1 MRTNQGLD
9 DCDNDMSQP
18 DATVSAIVV
27 SYDSAAVLPAC
38 LRSLAAEQ
46 VTTIL
51 VDNAS
56 RDGSASVGESWGARI
71 VRNQRNEGFGRA
83 MNIGMRTADTP
94 FVLLVNPDLTLDPGA
109 ATLLVDA
116 ARKYPDAAILAPRIV
131 EPDGRIFFS
140 NRSLLAPYLQNPTGV
155 KWNPEGDCCTPFL
168 LGACWLVRRD
178 LILGIG
184 GFDPQIFLFYEDD
197 DLCRRVIQAGHSI
210 VHVHGAVAR
219 HERGASSAPAPGR
232 IFKARFHLAWSR
244 LYMQKKWGLS
254 ESSWRWALLAAFKWI
269 GAALVFNRRRRER
282 YSGTVAG
289 FLAHRRGQ
297 RALSREG
304 LEP

>member
-1 MRTNQGLD
+1 
-9 DCDNDMSQP
+9 MSQP
-18 DATVSAIVV
+18 DVTVTAIVV

-38 LRSLAAEQ
+38 LGSLAAEQ
-46 VTTIL
+46 VASIL

-56 RDGSASVGESWGARI
+56 SDESVVIGESLGARI
-71 VRNQRNEGFGRA
+71 VRNKRNEGFGRA
-83 MNIGMRTADTP
+83 MNIGMREAKTP
-94 FVLLVNPDLTLDPGA
+94 FVLLMNPDLTLDPGA
-109 ATLLVDA
+109 ATRLMEA
-116 ARKYPDAAILAPRIV
+116 AQKYPDAAILAPRIV
-131 EPDGRIFFS
+131 EPDGRIFFA

-155 KWNPEGDCCTPFL
+155 KWSPEGDCCAPFL

-178 LILGIG
+178 LILAIG

-197 DLCRRVIQAGHSI
+197 DLCRRVIQTGHSI

-219 HERGASSAPAPGR
+219 HERGASSARAPGR

-254 ESSWRWALLAAFKWI
+254 EASWRWALLAAFKWI
-269 GAALVFNRRRRER
+269 GAALVFNRQRRER

-289 FLAHRRGQ
+289 FLAHHRGK
-297 RALSREG
+297 RALSHEG